1 MTPTVRRTE
10 LVIPAMDRAR
20 RARRVQRSLAAVHG
34 AVQVEP
40 DAESRRIVVIHELA
54 GELPLVAVLANL
66 GYAARGVTVED
77 DARSEVER

>member
-1 MTPTVRRTE
+1 MTPRHRTE

-20 RARRVQRSLAAVHG
+20 RVRRVQRSLAAVHG
-34 AVQVEP
+34 VVRVEP

-54 GELPLVAVLANL
+54 DELPLVAVLASL

-77 DARSEVER
+77 DAPSEAEG